1 MQRVSDGSAVQS
13 GIGQVSVRLCAS
25 RVAAVVALAAITL
38 LGACKRETGLIVEV
52 QGPLG
57 DGSSVEAGI
66 TKLDF
71 VVAHP
76 SWCERWVGVTP
87 ANHTTR
93 DVTGRELSKKPYQFL
108 ITPSH
113 TTDLSEQLYVAALAY
128 GADGTLL
135 GEASFDA
142 HPLMQGE
149 VLERTAQIFLFRD
162 SKPGAPQYVA
172 ADGACVCTPGEPWI
186 GDGSGAGC
194 DTRVVTSF
202 DRLIDTAGCELT
214 PKGAPPPVPVC
225 DGQQF
230 LDEPADRNLPC
241 WNTDGQGVCRVAGRR
256 CADHN
261 GVAYTEECVVDG
273 TDTMLMQGTALCDRY
288 RTCEQTACGD
298 VIGCVRSMF
307 TQRANVKCTLPIDPT
322 TAPGEAIRPCPNG
335 GSWSAVLPNP
345 MPTSQLCPAAMLDG
359 VDQPPFTLGFAV
371 SGKTAPQLLASTCP
385 NTLVV
390 DKIDAPYPDAVP
402 NKEFDIVSGEH
413 LVHVT
418 MTIVRQCTDGQQALV
433 CSAM

>member
-1 MQRVSDGSAVQS
+1 MRASLVAGLVAVT
-13 GIGQVSVRLCAS
+13 
-25 RVAAVVALAAITL
+25 AL
-38 LGACKRETGLIVEV
+38 GGCKRETGLIVEV

-57 DGSSVEAGI
+57 DGSSIEAGI

-76 SWCERWVGVTP
+76 SWCERWVGVDP

-93 DVTGRELSKKPYQFL
+93 DVTGRELSKKPYDFL

-113 TTDLSEQLYVAALAY
+113 TTDLSEQLYAAALAY

-142 HPLMQGE
+142 HPLAEGE
-149 VLERTAQIFLFRD
+149 VLKRTSQIYLFHD
-162 SKPGAPQYVA
+162 TKPGAPQYVA
-172 ADGACVCTPGEPWI
+172 GDGACVCTPGEPWI
-186 GDGSGAGC
+186 GNGSGSGC
-194 DTRVVTSF
+194 DTRVLTSF

-214 PKGAPPPVPVC
+214 PKGASPPVPVC

-230 LDEPADRNLPC
+230 LDEPGDRNLPC
-241 WNTDGQGVCRVAGRR
+241 WSADAAGACRVTGRR

-261 GVAYTEECVVDG
+261 GIAYTEECLVGSGDM
-273 TDTMLMQGTALCDRY
+273 MLPAGTALCDRY
-288 RTCEQTACGD
+288 RACEQTACGD

-307 TQRANVKCTLPIDPT
+307 TQRAAVKCTLPIDPS
-322 TAPGEAIRPCPNG
+322 TAPGEPIRPCPNG
-335 GSWSAVLPNP
+335 GSWSADLPQQTTN
-345 MPTSQLCPAAMLDG
+345 TQVCQAAMLDG
-359 VDQPPFTLGFAV
+359 VAQPPFTLGFV
-371 SGKTAPQLLASTCP
+371 VGGKTGAQMLASACP
-385 NTLVV
+385 NRLVI
-390 DKIDAPYPDAVP
+390 DKIDAPYADAVP
-402 NKEFDIVSGEH
+402 NKEFDFVSGEH

-418 MTIVRQCTDGQQALV
+418 MTVVRQCTDGQQSLV